1 MMQWIDIAAFRGL
14 EGLRLDD
21 LGRVN
26 LLLGPNNSGKTSAL
40 EAISI
45 AAAPES
51 RDAWVRAG
59 TFRGSW
65 PFAHAL
71 GRRESVQ
78 GVEWL
83 FPRRDGRPA
92 RLSMETEAGLLRATA
107 NRVVGNP
114 MLVNRLATIFGAD
127 ATDIAQRFSGS
138 MDVRG
143 LRIGLEVADTAAP
156 GQGHEAAFE
165 VWPLRLSE
173 EEEEREPHRPLAML
187 NGFSHRH
194 EALLQT
200 QVSAL
205 IKAGRKRAIVE
216 LLGRM
221 DPDLRDLHILADDDR
236 GHGIFVEHAR
246 LGVVPLTTFGDG
258 MRRTLHFAAGVI
270 QARGGVLLIDEIE
283 IAIHTSVIGS
293 IFDWLVDACVE
304 HDTQL
309 FVTTHSLEAVDA
321 ILAGRS
327 ESLDDIVSYRL
338 EDGRLQKR
346 LSGPQLHRLRFK
358 RGLEVRG

>member
-26 LLLGPNNSGKTSAL
+26 LLLGPNNSGKTSVL

-51 RDAWVRAG
+51 RETWVRAG

-65 PFAHAL
+65 PFARHL
-71 GRRESVQ
+71 VGREQVQ
-78 GVEWL
+78 GIEWL
-83 FPRRDGRPA
+83 FPRRDG
-92 RLSMETEAGLLRATA
+92 
-107 NRVVGNP
+107 
-114 MLVNRLATIFGAD
+114 
-127 ATDIAQRFSGS
+127 
-138 MDVRG
+138 
-143 LRIGLEVADTAAP
+143 AA
-156 GQGHEAAFE
+156 ER
-165 VWPLRLSE
+165 LRLETDTGVASAGVTRLVAPASDLPDGFMPFFLAGAAGRELAALPSRRGVRVALRWTATQATTGDDEREWEFWDLTLSGE
-173 EEEEREPHRPLAML
+173 EEDERRASSLVML

-346 LSGPQLHRLRFK
+346 LSGAQLHRLRFK